1 MKKFCLILCAMLLLT
16 SQVFAYYDVV
26 DSYNSADGVLIYV
39 VRMEDGSTQDMTW
52 DEYHALLTR
61 QREQYYA
68 QDDPDAQGPQ
78 EGQVITASGDI
89 IDYADY
95 DAYYEENPS
104 ALSQDTTSGTVTVR
118 SYTAGTVNYQEGSM
132 KYVLQA
138 IFGDYTPVTQSVTT
152 YLADGTAVT
161 SEQVVDG
168 LAGVDWVFL
177 CGVLLFSILLYSF
190 LRLLGVILHV

>member
-16 SQVFAYYDVV
+16 SQVFAYDVV
-26 DSYNSADGVLIYV
+26 DSYNSVDGVLIYV

-52 DEYHALLTR
+52 DEYHALLA
-61 QREQYYA
+61 QQQEQYYA
-68 QDDPDAQGPQ
+68 QDDPDAQEPQ

-104 ALSQDTTSGTVTVR
+104 ALPQDTTSGAVYIR
-118 SYTAGTVNYQEGSM
+118 SYAAYPADDQEGSM
-132 KYVLQA
+132 KYVVRS
-138 IFGDYTPVTQSVTT
+138 IFGDYTPVTELVTT
-152 YLADGTAVT
+152 YLADGSAVT
-161 SEQVVDG
+161 STQVVAG
-168 LAGVDWVFL
+168 VAGVDWVFL